1 MSDDSLFEAITI
13 GYLPVDVYLFEV
25 QMTGLVI
32 LFSQSGMSDKFL
44 DMISQI

>member
-1 MSDDSLFEAITI
+1 MSDDSLMEAITI